1 VKQRHASKVREP
13 VPVLGNPLFI
23 HDLITANGWP
33 DEVLDAVNVVFAHD
47 NADVRTASGGEKY

>member
-1 VKQRHASKVREP
+1 MKQRHARKGREP
-13 VPVLGNPLFI
+13 CSVFGNPRLI